1 MTLMSNNKDLTGKVA
16 IVTGSSRGIG
26 ASIILKFASRGADVA
41 INYISSKEAAESVA
55 AQARAYGVRA
65 ITLKA
70 DVSSETEVPAMFET
84 LMKEFGRL
92 DIVVSNSGIEHFGSL
107 TEVTGADIDAVF
119 AVNVKG
125 QYFVAQQAYKH
136 MADFGRVMLT
146 SSISAVKGVPR
157 HAVYAASKAAV
168 QGMTKCLAV
177 DFGPRNI
184 TVNCIAA
191 GGVKT
196 DMYTEMAAKYIPGG
210 ADMSEG
216 EIEAMLSKWSPL
228 GRVGLPE
235 DVSGVAALIAS
246 PDSQWLTG
254 QTFQVSGGAYMV

>member
-1 MTLMSNNKDLTGKVA
+1 MY
-16 IVTGSSRGIG
+16 ITGSSRGIG
-26 ASIILKFASRGADVA
+26 ASIILKFASRGANVA
-41 INYISSKEAAESVA
+41 INYINSKEAAESIA
-55 AQARAYGVRA
+55 AEARTHGVRA

-70 DVSSETEVPAMFET
+70 DVSNDNEVPAMFET

-107 TEVTGADIDAVF
+107 TQVTGSDIDAVF

-125 QYFVAQQAYKH
+125 QYFVAQQAFKY
-136 MADFGRVMLT
+136 MEDFGRVMLT
-146 SSISAVKGVPR
+146 SSISAVKGVPN
-157 HAVYAASKAAV
+157 HAIYAASKAAV

-210 ADMSEG
+210 ADMNDDQ
-216 EIEAMLSKWSPL
+216 IEAMLSKWSPL

>member
-1 MTLMSNNKDLTGKVA
+1 MSNKTLAGKVA
-16 IVTGSSRGIG
+16 IITGASRGIG
-26 ASIILKFASRGADVA
+26 AAISLKLAHQGANIA
-41 INYISSKEAAESVA
+41 LNYKSNANAAEQVA
-55 AQARAYGVRA
+55 KEIRTLGVRA

-70 DVSSETEVPAMFET
+70 DVSQQEEVKAMFEAAQ
-84 LMKEFGRL
+84 KEFGRL
-92 DIVVSNSGIEHFGSL
+92 DIVVSNSGIEHFADIADVKG
-107 TEVTGADIDAVF
+107 EDIDAVF

-125 QYFVAQQAYKH
+125 QFFVAQQAYKY
-136 MADFGRVMLT
+136 MEDFGRVMLT

-177 DFGPRNI
+177 DFGSRNI

-196 DMYTEMAAKYIPGG
+196 DMYTEMSAKYIPGG
-210 ADMSEG
+210 DKMSPQQ
-216 EIEAMLSKWSPL
+216 IEELLSKWSPL
-228 GRVGLPE
+228 GRVGEVE
-235 DVSGVAALIAS
+235 DVAGVAALIAS

-254 QTFQVSGGAYMV
+254 QTWQVSGGSYMV

>member
-1 MTLMSNNKDLTGKVA
+1 MSTNRDLAGKVA

-26 ASIILKFASRGADVA
+26 ASIALKFASRGADIA
-41 INYISSKEAAESVA
+41 INYVSNKDAAESVA
-55 AQARAYGVRA
+55 IQAQEYGVRA
-65 ITLKA
+65 ITIKA
-70 DVSSETEVPAMFET
+70 DVSDEKQVATMFEE
-84 LMKEFGRL
+84 LMKELGRL

-107 TEVTGADIDAVF
+107 SEVTGADIDAVF

-125 QYFVAQQAYKH
+125 QYFVAQQAYKY

-210 ADMSEG
+210 ASMSEE

-235 DVSGVAALIAS
+235 DVSGIAALIAS
-246 PDSQWLTG
+246 PDSQWMTG

>member
-1 MTLMSNNKDLTGKVA
+1 MSNKTLAGKVA
-16 IVTGSSRGIG
+16 IITGASRGIG
-26 ASIILKFASRGADVA
+26 AAISLKLAHQGANIA
-41 INYISSKEAAESVA
+41 LNYKSNANAAEEVA
-55 AQARAYGVRA
+55 KEIRTLGVRA

-70 DVSSETEVPAMFET
+70 DVSQQEEVKAMFEAAQ
-84 LMKEFGRL
+84 KEFGRL
-92 DIVVSNSGIEHFGSL
+92 DIVVSNSGIEHFADIADVKG
-107 TEVTGADIDAVF
+107 EDIDAVF

-125 QYFVAQQAYKH
+125 QFFVAQQAYKY
-136 MADFGRVMLT
+136 MEDFGRVMLT

-177 DFGPRNI
+177 DFGSRNI

-196 DMYTEMAAKYIPGG
+196 DMYTEMSAKYIPGG
-210 ADMSEG
+210 DKMSPQQ
-216 EIEAMLSKWSPL
+216 IEELLSKWSPL
-228 GRVGLPE
+228 GRVGEVE
-235 DVSGVAALIAS
+235 DVAGVAALIAS

-254 QTFQVSGGAYMV
+254 QTWQVSGGSYMV